1 MDKRDFISNFSISN
15 AIPLDPSARSIP
27 AEAFAGAIDEFL
39 SDGFK
44 GVVRVRT
51 LDLPPKA
58 IMVCSEYAAYF
69 FKELL
74 CAIYGR
80 LFLEVTIG
88 SADGGMAI
96 DINFDEELPISEK
109 EMRGLIKIARN
120 AGMDISIRDRQIRLL
135 LRYSDLMM
143 HHVYAISVRDGRLAM
158 LGKLREIFFCGEPYG
173 EDSAEKA
180 TEKSSKTK
188 KPTVYR

>member
-1 MDKRDFISNFSISN
+1 MNKQDFINSFSISN
-15 AIPLDPSARSIP
+15 ATPLDPSARSVP

-39 SDGFK
+39 SDGFR
-44 GVVRVRT
+44 GVIRVRT

-58 IMVCSEYAAYF
+58 VMVCSEYAAYF

-80 LFLEVTIG
+80 IFLEVTIA
-88 SADGGMAI
+88 STDGGMAI
-96 DINFDEELPISEK
+96 DISFDDELPLSEK
-109 EMRGLIKIARN
+109 EMRRLIKIARN
-120 AGMDISIRDRQIRLL
+120 AGMAIGIEERQIRLT

-143 HHVYAISVRDGRLAM
+143 HRVYAISVRDGRLAI

-173 EDSAEKA
+173 EESADSSA
-180 TEKSSKTK
+180 K
-188 KPTVYR
+188 KPSKVKKTTVYR